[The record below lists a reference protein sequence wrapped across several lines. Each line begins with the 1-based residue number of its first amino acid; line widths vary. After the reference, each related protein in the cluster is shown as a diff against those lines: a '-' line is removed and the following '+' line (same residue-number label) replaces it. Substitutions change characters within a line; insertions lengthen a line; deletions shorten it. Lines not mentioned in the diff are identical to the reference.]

1 MLCAQLLS
9 RARLSWAPWTVAH
22 QAPLSVEFSRQ
33 EHWSGLP
40 CCPPGGLPC
49 PGTEPVSPSCP
60 ALQGD
65 SLALSP
71 QGAPSSVGGKYEK
84 QKVLTAVCCIEFS
97 IIPRSLL
104 APRSR
109 SGFDHRLSSGAW
121 LMALVHPWT
130 LCRVWNSLM
139 SSVKSQAWASLMVQ

>member
-1 MLCAQLLS
+1 MSICS
-9 RARLSWAPWTVAH
+9 DKNNNSFPYHYV
-22 QAPLSVEFSRQ
+22 
-33 EHWSGLP
+33 G
-40 CCPPGGLPC
+40 CCPPGGLPR

-104 APRSR
+104 APRKQ
-109 SGFDHRLSSGAW
+109 GW
-121 LMALVHPWT
+121 I
-130 LCRVWNSLM
+130 
-139 SSVKSQAWASLMVQ
+139 